1 VSQNT
6 ALLRRI
12 SHLIPSGLGL
22 ILFSVSVW
30 TLHRELQQYSFG
42 EIWRSVAAIPSNFL
56 GLAIAF
62 TLMNC
67 LVFTGYDTLAAR
79 YVRHPLPYR
88 KTALAAMVSIAISN
102 SIGLSLLSGS
112 AIRYRFYTAWG
123 LSAVEIAHI
132 IAFCNLGF
140 WLGLFAVG
148 GIIFLLA
155 PVAIPA
161 LLHLPFSSAQ
171 PLGWIFLAVVV
182 GYLLWNLVS
191 RRALQIGHFVFPHLP
206 MPLAL
211 AQVSIAAADWM
222 LAAAVFY
229 ALLPAAVPLS
239 YPAFFSIYLLG
250 QIAGVISNVPGGL
263 GVFETVILLLLSPLV
278 ASAKVFGV
286 LIAYRGIYYLAPL
299 CVAVV
304 LLGLYELKQRLER
317 G

>member
-1 VSQNT
+1 MSQNT

-12 SHLIPSGLGL
+12 ARLIPSGLGL
-22 ILFSVSVW
+22 VLLGISMW
-30 TLHRELQQYSFG
+30 TLHRELQQYSF
-42 EIWRSVAAIPSNFL
+42 EEVLRSLAAIPRNFL
-56 GLAIAF
+56 GLAIAL
-62 TLMNC
+62 TMMNYFV
-67 LVFTGYDTLAAR
+67 LTGYDTLAVR

-88 KTALAAMVSIAISN
+88 KTALAAMVSISISN

-112 AIRYRFYTAWG
+112 AIRYRFYTTWG

-148 GIIFLLA
+148 GIVFLLA

-161 LLHLPFSSAQ
+161 LLHLPFSAAQ
-171 PLGWIFLAVVV
+171 PLGWIFLAVAI
-182 GYLLWNLVS
+182 GYLLWNMLS

-211 AQVSIAAADWM
+211 AQVSIASMDWM
-222 LAAAVFY
+222 LAAAILY

-263 GVFETVILLLLSPLV
+263 GVFETVILLLLSPSIP
-278 ASAKVFGV
+278 SAKIFGA

-304 LLGLYELKQRLER
+304 LLGLSELKER
-317 G
+317 

>member
-1 VSQNT
+1 MSTNFSR
-6 ALLRRI
+6 LKHFSRY
-12 SHLIPSGLGL
+12 IPSGLGVV
-22 ILFSVSVW
+22 LFGVSVW
-30 TLHRELQQYSFG
+30 TLYRELQQYSFG
-42 EIWRSVAAIPSNFL
+42 EILQSLAAIPRSFL

-67 LVFTGYDTLAAR
+67 LAFTGYDTLAVR

-88 KTALAAMVSIAISN
+88 KTALTAIVSIAISN
-102 SIGLSLLSGS
+102 SIGLALLSGS

-161 LLHLPFSSAQ
+161 LLHLPFNSAQ
-171 PLGWIFLAVVV
+171 PLGWIFLSVVV
-182 GYLLWNLVS
+182 GYLLWNLL
-191 RRALQIGHFVFPHLP
+191 RRKAFQIGRFVFPHLP
-206 MPLAL
+206 VSLAL
-211 AQVSIAAADWM
+211 AQVSIASADWM
-222 LAAAVFY
+222 LAAAVLY
-229 ALLPAAVPLS
+229 ALLPSAVPLA
-239 YPAFFSIYLLG
+239 YPGFFGIYLLG

-263 GVFETVILLLLSPLV
+263 GVFETVIFLLLSPSIP
-278 ASAKVFGV
+278 SAKVFGA

-299 CVAVV
+299 CIAVM
-304 LLGLYELKQRLER
+304 LLELYELNLSSM
-317 G
+317 